1 MKSHASSISSG
12 QSAFPNQLDFELMS
26 TDQQFGSGQS
36 AFPNQLDWLCV
47 NPLIYQGVF
56 RFRRFKNHD
65 EQSKKIELV
74 RRFIDGLLYAAA
86 KIENPFILLISEL

>member
-1 MKSHASSISSG
+1 MKSHASSIS
-12 QSAFPNQLDFELMS
+12 
-26 TDQQFGSGQS
+26 SGQS